1 MKLVLAIVHDEDA
14 NDIIR
19 ILNQKGFMV
28 TKMSS
33 TGGFLRVGNTTLIT
47 GVDDD
52 RVKEVTGIFEERC
65 RTRKKV
71 VGESTPYTNIDGFM
85 RKPIEVQVGG
95 ATVFVLDVEKFL
107 KI

>member
-1 MKLVLAIVHDEDA
+1 
-14 NDIIR
+14 
-19 ILNQKGFMV
+19 
-28 TKMSS
+28 MSS